1 LITEHAILDV
11 KSGQSLAFEKAMHRA
26 VPLISVSQ
34 GFLGIEVL
42 PCMEKPGRY
51 LLLVKWTDVDAHEI
65 GFRGSERYQ
74 QWKALLHDFYMP
86 FPVVQHYRE
95 SIVG

>member
-1 LITEHAILDV
+1 LITEHAVLDV
-11 KSGQSLAFEKAMHRA
+11 KPGQSVAFEIAMRKA
-26 VPLISVSQ
+26 VPLISVSD

-42 PCMEKPGRY
+42 PCIERPGRY

-65 GFRGSERYQ
+65 GFRESERYQ
-74 QWKALLHDFYMP
+74 EWKALLHGFYFP

>member
-1 LITEHAILDV
+1 LITEHAVLDV
-11 KSGQSLAFEKAMHRA
+11 KPGQALAFEKAMRKA
-26 VPLISVSQ
+26 VSLISASD

-42 PCMEKPGRY
+42 PCIEKPGRY
-51 LLLVKWTDVDAHEI
+51 VLLVKWTDVDAHEL
-65 GFRGSERYQ
+65 GFRESERYQ
-74 QWKALLHDFYMP
+74 EWKALLHGFYMP

>member
-1 LITEHAILDV
+1 MITEHAVLDV
-11 KSGQSLAFEKAMHRA
+11 KPGQALAFEAAIRKA
-26 VPLISVSQ
+26 VPLVSASD

-42 PCMEKPGRY
+42 PCVEKPGRY
-51 LLLVKWTDVDAHEI
+51 VLLVKWTDVDAHEI
-65 GFRGSERYQ
+65 GFRESGRYQ
-74 QWKALLHDFYMP
+74 EWKALLHGFYQS

>member
-1 LITEHAILDV
+1 LITEHAVLDV
-11 KSGQSLAFEKAMHRA
+11 KPGQAQAFEAAMRKA
-26 VPLISVSQ
+26 VPLISATV

-42 PCMEKPGRY
+42 PCIEKPGRY
-51 LLLVKWTDVDAHEI
+51 LLLVKWTDVDAHEV
-65 GFRGSERYQ
+65 GFRESVRYQ
-74 QWKALLHDFYMP
+74 EWKALLHDFYLP

>member
-1 LITEHAILDV
+1 M
-11 KSGQSLAFEKAMHRA
+11 KPGQSLAFEVAMRKA
-26 VPLISVSQ
+26 VPLISASD

-42 PCMEKPGRY
+42 PCIERPGRY

-65 GFRGSERYQ
+65 GFRESERYQ
-74 QWKALLHDFYMP
+74 EWKLLLHGFYMP
-86 FPVVQHYRE
+86 FPEVQHNRE